1 MRGWKSM
8 AVGMLVA
15 VVLASLPAGAQS
27 LRFSNRRRVEVP
39 DYATI
44 RLGPFYSTLTLS
56 QSIGAH
62 YVRIE
67 GEGVDFLF
75 GNQRGEFKRDGYD
88 FPVITTL
95 ALRNYLIISRRM
107 DLEANLR
114 IQYRYYP
121 MRTQANELL
130 IDFTDE
136 GVFADLST
144 EFQLTPT
151 LRGRVYDSAS
161 YRTQYIDVRGELDR
175 YGGQRFERFDNE
187 IGLDLD
193 WLVSRYENVALS
205 LSRHDMIPLGDSFTR
220 TRTWSYRESLAYE
233 RQFSP
238 FLVGGVRGNAEQR
251 FTSRR
256 ADPGNYTQNIN
267 LFADAQVTRHIQA
280 GGSVGYGLGITRGG
294 DPVVR
299 RSSASLIYSAYM
311 KQQLS
316 PRLDH
321 EINASRRIQNAFI
334 AGIDVNDRFAYQVNW
349 RTWYLPGN
357 VSTAV
362 SRFDPVDID
371 RNGWADWVSRLQV
384 SQRVSRLV
392 NMGFMTAY
400 TARWN
405 ETTDYQVPID
415 ASADFTTWVTR
426 LSMSMPLTRN
436 VDFTAYAEHAERH
449 SDATELR
456 YTRDLVAASATWSHQ
471 F

>member
-1 MRGWKSM
+1 M
-8 AVGMLVA
+8 ANA
-15 VVLASLPAGAQS
+15 VLAVAILAVLPVGAQS

-56 QSIGAH
+56 QSLGAH

-75 GNQRGEFKRDGYD
+75 GNQRGEFKSDGYD
-88 FPVITTL
+88 FPIITTL
-95 ALRNYLIISRRM
+95 ALRNYLIISRNM

-121 MRTQANELL
+121 MRTQENELL
-130 IDFTDE
+130 IDFSDE

-144 EFQLTPT
+144 EFLLTPT
-151 LRGRVYDSAS
+151 LRGRLYDNAS
-161 YRTQYIDVRGELDR
+161 YRTQYIDIRGEIDR

-193 WLVSRYENVALS
+193 WLVSRHENVALS
-205 LSRHDMIPLGDSFTR
+205 LSRHDTIPLGDSFTR

-238 FLVGGVRGNAEQR
+238 FLVGGVRGNAQQR
-251 FTSRR
+251 FTSERS
-256 ADPGNYTQNIN
+256 DPGDYTQGIA
-267 LFADAQVTRHIQA
+267 LFADAQVTRYTEA

-294 DPVVR
+294 DPFVR
-299 RSSASLIYSAYM
+299 RSSASLTYSAYM

-316 PRLDH
+316 SRLNHDLS
-321 EINASRRIQNAFI
+321 ASRSIQNAFI
-334 AGIDVNDRFAYQVNW
+334 TGIDITDRFGYRLNW
-349 RTWYLPGN
+349 QTWYLPGY

-362 SRFDPVDID
+362 SRFDPVESD
-371 RNGWADWVSRLQV
+371 RNGWADWTSRLQV
-384 SQRVSRLV
+384 SQRMTRLV
-392 NMGFMTAY
+392 NMSFMTAY
-400 TARWN
+400 SARWN
-405 ETTDYQVPID
+405 KTTDFQVPID

-426 LSMSMPLTRN
+426 LSMSMPLTRHI
-436 VDFTAYAEHAERH
+436 DFTAYAEHAERD
-449 SDATELR
+449 SDAAELR
-456 YTRDLVAASATWSHQ
+456 YTRDMIAASATWSHR